1 MPPTIRSDPYAN
13 HNFKVTI
20 LNVSGD
26 PADVS
31 ASFSEMSGLKID
43 IAAITYRNGSEVQTQ
58 RKIPGLFTY
67 GDLTFKRGVTGHI
80 VFYNWL
86 LEALNGRPRRTSGSI
101 MLLDENRQEVMR
113 WNFDRG
119 WPTNYTGP
127 TMNGSTNEVAIESM
141 TIAVENLRIDQ

>member
-1 MPPTIRSDPYAN
+1 MPPTRRPDPYAN

-20 LNVSGD
+20 TGVSDD
-26 PADVS
+26 PIDVS
-31 ASFSEMSGLKID
+31 ASFSEMSGMKID
-43 IAAITYRNGSEVQTQ
+43 IASITYRNGSEVQTP

-67 GDLTFKRGVTGHI
+67 GDLTFKRGVTGDI
-80 VFYNWL
+80 VFYTWM
-86 LEALNGRPRRTSGSI
+86 LEALNGRVRRTSGAI

-119 WPTNYTGP
+119 WPTNYTAP

-141 TIAVENLRIDQ
+141 TLVVENLRIA